1 MSKVLSTNVQPF
13 HVMDILARC
22 KQMEAQG
29 IDVVHMEIGE
39 PDFPT
44 PEPIIQAGMQA
55 LQAGATHYTSA
66 QGLPELR
73 HAVSEYYQSRF
84 SAQVDADEIIITPGA
99 SGALQLLFAALL
111 QDKKKI
117 MLCDPSYP
125 CYANLSRI
133 QGAER
138 VAVAVDESTQFQITL
153 ELVERHWQQ
162 GIAAVMVA
170 SPSNPTGTLCD
181 ADELKRI
188 AKFLEQRDAY
198 LIVDEIYQGLVY
210 AGENNTLA
218 GAADNV
224 LVLNS
229 FSKFFGMTGWRL
241 GWLTAAKQ
249 HIPALDAI
257 AQNSYLAASTISQH
271 AAIAAFNQDTQAIL
285 EQRREQFH
293 TRRDFV
299 CQALADMGLAV
310 SCMPQGAFYVYVNIA
325 KLQVDSFVFCQQLLQ
340 EQALAITPGCDFG
353 QYRANEFVRLAYT
366 TSEDR
371 LAEGMRRLAQF
382 IVSLSA

>member
-1 MSKVLSTNVQPF
+1 MTKALSTTVQPF

-55 LQAGATHYTSA
+55 LQAGATQYTSA

-73 HAVSEYYQSRF
+73 QALSNYYLNRF
-84 SAQVDADEIIITPGA
+84 SAEVDADEIIITPGA

-111 QDKKKI
+111 QDKKKL

-133 QGAER
+133 HGAER
-138 VAVAVDESTQFQITL
+138 IAVAVDESSQFQITL
-153 ELVERHWQQ
+153 ELVERNWQT

-170 SPSNPTGTLCD
+170 NPSNPTGTLCD
-181 ADELKRI
+181 VDELKRI
-188 AKFLEQRDAY
+188 AEFLEQRDAY

-210 AGENNTLA
+210 TGESKSLA
-218 GAADNV
+218 AAADNV
-224 LVLNS
+224 FVLNS

-241 GWLTAAKQ
+241 GWLTAAKK

-257 AQNSYLAASTISQH
+257 AQNSYLASSTISQH
-271 AAIAAFNQDTQAIL
+271 AAIAAFNADTQLIL
-285 EQRREQFH
+285 EQRRQQFQ

-299 CQALADMGLAV
+299 CQALADIGLTL
-310 SCMPQGAFYVYVNIA
+310 SCMPQGAFYLYVNIA
-325 KLQVDSFVFCQQLLQ
+325 KLNIDSFDFCQQLLQ

-371 LAEGMRRLAQF
+371 LAEGMRRLAEF
-382 IVSLSA
+382 IA

>member
-1 MSKVLSTNVQPF
+1 MTKALSTTVQPF

-55 LQAGATHYTSA
+55 LQAGATQYTSA

-73 HAVSEYYQSRF
+73 QALSNYYLNRF
-84 SAQVDADEIIITPGA
+84 SAEVDADEIIITPGA

-111 QDKKKI
+111 QDKKKL

-133 QGAER
+133 HGAER
-138 VAVAVDESTQFQITL
+138 IAVAVDESSQFQITL
-153 ELVERHWQQ
+153 ELVERNWQT

-170 SPSNPTGTLCD
+170 NPSNPTGTLCD
-181 ADELKRI
+181 VDELKRI
-188 AKFLEQRDAY
+188 AEFLEQRDAY

-210 AGENNTLA
+210 TGESKSLA
-218 GAADNV
+218 AAADNV
-224 LVLNS
+224 FVLNS

-241 GWLTAAKQ
+241 GWLTAAKK

-257 AQNSYLAASTISQH
+257 AQNSYLASSTISQH
-271 AAIAAFNQDTQAIL
+271 AAIAAFNADTQLIL
-285 EQRREQFH
+285 EQRRQQFQ

-299 CQALADMGLAV
+299 CQALADMGLTL
-310 SCMPQGAFYVYVNIA
+310 SCMPQGAFYLYVNIA
-325 KLQVDSFVFCQQLLQ
+325 KLNIDSFDFCQQLLQ
-340 EQALAITPGCDFG
+340 EQALAITPGCDVG

-371 LAEGMRRLAQF
+371 LAEGMRRLAEF
-382 IVSLSA
+382 IA